1 MAAYTTD
8 KLLIKAE
15 EAVEIS
21 KHLDINVTFY
31 DLFDLFRE
39 VHKLIPCTESMGTG
53 HIHPSLIC
61 AAIWTAGRVHGI
73 REERARRR
81 K

>member
-1 MAAYTTD
+1 MAVYTVKRLAVD
-8 KLLIKAE
+8 AK

-21 KHLDINVTFY
+21 KHMDVNVTFY

-39 VHKLIPCTESMGTG
+39 VHKLIPCTENMGTG
-53 HIHPSLIC
+53 RIHPSLIC